1 MNSFP
6 YAVWLIPSGDLCGQ
20 LGATVGDLAV
30 RFNAPPFGP
39 HLTLCSGEWA
49 AGLPALKTAMA
60 GFCRGLAPVWL
71 GVEGFGH
78 TDDFFTF
85 FFIRLIDNNSQRLF
99 EQATS
104 AINSSRPAKVGPHI
118 SLLYSDRSPAI
129 NRATAIDRAELVQE
143 ITPILP
149 AQISFDSAQLVMP
162 ARGDWRDVSSW
173 EVKYSIGLNQANAD

>member
-1 MNSFP
+1 VNSFP

-85 FFIRLIDNNSQRLF
+85 FFIRLSDDNSQRLF
-99 EQATS
+99 ERAAS
-104 AINSSRPAKVGPHI
+104 AISGARSAKVGPHI

-173 EVKYSIGLNQANAD
+173 EVKCSIGLNRANAD